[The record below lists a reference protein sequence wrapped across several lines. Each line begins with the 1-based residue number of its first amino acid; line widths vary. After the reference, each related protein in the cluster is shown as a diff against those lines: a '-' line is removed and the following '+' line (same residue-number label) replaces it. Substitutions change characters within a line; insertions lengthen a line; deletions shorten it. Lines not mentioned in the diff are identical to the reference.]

1 MQNRNTDTD
10 IKKKTMDIKG
20 GRGGGINW
28 EIGTN
33 IHTVLNIQ
41 PEYSLK
47 GGYQLE
53 AEAPNTLAH

>member
-1 MQNRNTDTD
+1 
-10 IKKKTMDIKG
+10 MDIKG

-47 GGYQLE
+47 GGYRLE